1 MSERIKVGNY
11 EFLPSKYIEMLF
23 ENGAAD
29 SISAIALTAPQN
41 APVTSYLPYYIKSTQ
56 TAVIDD
62 NMGII
67 TFPIPDVSG
76 YSKVQLFIDG
86 NPIDIPPENIAVGK
100 DHITV
105 YNEHGDSVTGILLY
119 DLQFVNDYLI
129 DSAKQ
134 LGQLGDILISLYGN
148 DSNKLAKKV
157 KLISK
162 LLTRHRKAEAIL
174 GIINII
180 LDLPVAPVDGKILR
194 MSDNLEIVY
203 YDAGEYIVIDKG
215 SYSAPLTN
223 HIAAQN
229 GMTVKLGQPL
239 TNLVEL
245 QQRFG
250 ELKLFID
257 PSVARLDYSL
267 SSSFEE
273 ILGAYRSYS
282 YRGNDFRMPK
292 PLDEKPD
299 SSDFQGAFY
308 LNKYALT
315 RLTSPIGFA
324 FSYRFVQSRISKNVY
339 NLDLDKPYSSVKL
352 SAPILAQKNQYVTS
366 RLTGSVYNPLRQNAY
381 TVGNLQANIQL
392 NAYKFVKARI
402 RYTVGDKTLEN
413 KYIQAKLST
422 QKISHNQAYLSIGL
436 VSTVYNLSRQNAYAI
451 SKLQGTVQFNAYKFV
466 RAKIK
471 YTVGDKALENRYI
484 STVLSVPV
492 DVQKPRRYVKSS
504 LSYTVYNKTREQ
516 LYVNSKVIADI
527 QFNSYKFIRAYMEY
541 TVQNT
546 DLQNKFVCADIEAP
560 IDASMLLYIYSRVK
574 NYAYNLDRSKAY
586 TRAVIQMSLKNMDA
600 YTFAK
605 MQTDTK
611 ATKPKYI
618 YTALIGDV
626 LNGSLSDRF
635 AAVYIREDIA
645 DFTAYYTYA
654 SIVANSVSRGP
665 DRYVASNITSDIT
678 TKYIPFWYEYDEKDN
693 PAALWI
699 RLPDE
704 YVDSNTNSQTFKVG
718 LSEIKAQAVNYND
731 PKKVFDFFT
740 DFDSLSEISPYAE
753 RSRAFTTFGTL
764 TSNVQFPS
772 VSSGYY
778 PLESYDVNFTEE
790 GLDPLVD
797 SSAVMPRRLIINL
810 LSENEAI
817 PKDSSMLVTSDANDV
832 KTGQATVDMN
842 TTLKNGG
849 LINPLKISNIQNTQN
864 VRLLFQSLT
873 AEVSARLYFFFKA
886 RAGTNWNFSIVGTST
901 FSTSTT
907 ATGDWQ
913 KISLSGSFSIPF
925 VLKINNTSLA
935 QTKETIWITAFNL
948 VASPATANFE
958 QAITIA
964 PPSIVPLATNFNET
978 FAGKLTKT
986 IPTMDSGTILIRPNP
1001 GAFSYNAYGAM
1012 FQLLDS
1018 TNTRGFSIYPSNSK
1032 IVLNTISSPTSSTSI
1047 YNMYGATWLYDS
1059 LLNTT
1064 KVELYNG
1071 PNKSTTTV
1079 SGKVDFLDGLV
1090 NVYVSSTVY
1099 SDTFY
1104 AFPVAEVYVFDYYI
1118 PESTISLMRG
1128 NKISDT
1134 GEKPIYENSIL
1145 YTQSKGYLALPL
1157 GFNAADGV
1165 IGVARVY
1172 NNFPNVTYE
1181 RLFWPGFASKMPKA
1195 GNSTGESYIYPASKK
1210 TLIAY
1215 GGAPASSSYSFDLA
1229 YFNSLYSLPAKKWVN
1244 SYFEFMP
1251 TNSEESNYSYKAF
1264 WWNPELLQSIKAW
1277 DITTNSSEVTQFVIN
1292 EDLSD
1297 GTMEGTAKIKK
1308 ESITLEQFFTISSF
1322 TQVPSGPEWNYNNI
1336 DNASIVNNAL
1346 RLTPRSDSYLSDTY
1360 PKGLELSFP
1369 IYDQDFVFETTI
1381 AIAYVTGYA
1390 RAGIV
1395 FIDDL
1400 NREIGFVGFNDTSTA
1415 DYAAKYASIKNQTGS
1430 VAYNDYT
1437 PARIRVERVNGYVNV
1452 YIDGKTAL
1460 SNIYCP
1466 DNITKIIFVNSRG
1479 TGGWPMITYMDVQNL
1494 AIYPGIASH
1503 TTQFTRVSPEYTL
1516 PFTTPLSS
1524 SKISWQ
1530 KETSSDIATIEVYTN
1545 VFDGTNWL
1553 GWKQCTN
1560 GGQIP
1565 DLDSENIDW
1574 QNAKIQTKQIMN
1586 LPETTISTFHYL
1598 TMSNVVLSFNTAEPA
1613 QINAFVKPLN
1623 KVFIGWP
1630 EDYTQ
1635 VYTDYIGVAKA
1646 DPISLSY
1653 KLNNDCVYVK
1663 IDGKLTKQR
1672 AIRIPYQYIRTLD
1685 KRNAL
1690 VGFCKP
1696 EEWEAAT

>member
-1 MSERIKVGNY
+1 MGERIKVGNY

-67 TFPIPDVSG
+67 TFPISDVSG
-76 YSKVQLFIDG
+76 YSKAQLFIDG
-86 NPIDIPPENIAVGK
+86 NPIDISPENIAVGK

-148 DSNKLAKKV
+148 DRNKLAKKV

-162 LLTRHRKAEAIL
+162 LLTRHRKAEALL

-194 MSDNLEIVY
+194 MSDNLEVVY

-223 HIAAQN
+223 HIDARN
-229 GMTVKLGQPL
+229 GMTVKLGRPL

-282 YRGNDFRMPK
+282 YRGNSFRMPK

-308 LNKYALT
+308 LNKYALA

-324 FSYRFVQSRISKNVY
+324 FSYRFVQSKITKNVY
-339 NLDLDKPYSSVKL
+339 NL
-352 SAPILAQKNQYVTS
+352 N
-366 RLTGSVYNPLRQNAY
+366 RQNAY
-381 TVGNLQANIQL
+381 
-392 NAYKFVKARI
+392 I
-402 RYTVGDKTLEN
+402 RTELSASIISQTL
-413 KYIQAKLST
+413 
-422 QKISHNQAYLSIGL
+422 
-436 VSTVYNLSRQNAYAI
+436 
-451 SKLQGTVQFNAYKFV
+451 
-466 RAKIK
+466 
-471 YTVGDKALENRYI
+471 NRYVI
-484 STVLSVPV
+484 SRPV
-492 DVQKPRRYVKSS
+492 
-504 LSYTVYNKTREQ
+504 YTVYNKTREQ
-516 LYVNSKVIADI
+516 MYINSKIVADI

-574 NYAYNLDRSKAY
+574 NYVYNLDRSKAY

-645 DFTAYYTYA
+645 DFTTYYTYA

-665 DRYVASNITSDIT
+665 DRYAVSNITSDIT

-704 YVDSNTNSQTFKVG
+704 YVDSNANSQTFKVG

-764 TSNVQFPS
+764 TSNVWFPS

-832 KTGQATVDMN
+832 KTDQATVDMN

-873 AEVSARLYFFFKA
+873 AGVSARLYFFFKA

-925 VLKINNTSLA
+925 VLKINNTTLA

-1001 GAFSYNAYGAM
+1001 GALSDDGFGAV

-1018 TNTRGFSIYPSNSK
+1018 TNTRGFSIYPSSK
-1032 IVLNTISSPTSSTSI
+1032 IVLNTISSPTRSSTSI

-1064 KVELYNG
+1064 TVELYNG
-1071 PNKSTTTV
+1071 PYKFTTTV

-1090 NVYVSSTVY
+1090 NVYVNSRVY

-1215 GGAPASSSYSFDLA
+1215 GGSPASSSCSFDLA

-1277 DITTNSSEVTQFVIN
+1277 GITTNSSEVTQFVIN

-1381 AIAYVTGYA
+1381 AIARVYGYA

-1400 NREIGFVGFNDTSTA
+1400 NREIGFVGFNIE

-1430 VAYNDYT
+1430 VAYGDYT

-1466 DNITKIIFVNSRG
+1466 DNITKIIFVNSR
-1479 TGGWPMITYMDVQNL
+1479 WPWNGMITYMDVQNL

-1574 QNAKIQTKQIMN
+1574 QNAKIQTKQVLY

-1646 DPISLSY
+1646 DPVSFSY
-1653 KLNNDCVYVK
+1653 KLKNNCVYVK

-1672 AIRIPYQYIRTLD
+1672 TIRIPYQYIRALD
-1685 KRNAL
+1685 KKNAL

-1696 EEWEAAT
+1696 EEWEAVT